1 MGDQPLYTVTAQLTD
16 AKGQI
21 VDTASRRIGLRK
33 VEVLPPKEGVAM
45 HLRVNGAPVFAKG
58 ADWIPAD
65 NMPTRVTPEILRW
78 YMTRAVECNFNFI
91 RLWGGGYYEEDE
103 LFDLCDEL
111 GLMLQFE
118 FKFANASYPVDDK
131 AWMDKLQA
139 EIEEQTRRCRNHPS
153 IVIWSGNNEIQY
165 FKGYDRIFEEV
176 IGGIVRRLRE
186 QVIEPARRKGYREIW
201 LTGASQA
208 GMGAL
213 FYEYAYPGDVTGLV
227 LYAPFMGSEKLV
239 RRIAGAGGPARWQ
252 PPMPKPPK
260 MRLQNYQVELWR
272 LVRGWGAT
280 PDRGRH
286 VWLACGKEDGFLPA
300 ARLIATQLPPEHF
313 VELEGGHDWDTW
325 DRAAT
330 QIFNRI
336 AATTQS
342 SLN

>member
-1 MGDQPLYTVTAQLTD
+1 MLKYLIQYKTGWRTVLAGTLGLLLGACSAVPLKEPMPSHLIPAPQPA
-16 AKGQI
+16 
-21 VDTASRRIGLRK
+21 ASHPLVI
-33 VEVLPPKEGVAM
+33 VLPGRYDSLHDLETNGIAQAVQKGWPVADV
-45 HLRVNGAPVFAKG
+45 LLVGAT
-58 ADWIPAD
+58 PA
-65 NMPTRVTPEILRW
+65 
-78 YMTRAVECNFNFI
+78 
-91 RLWGGGYYEEDE
+91 YYLD
-103 LFDLCDEL
+103 
-111 GLMLQFE
+111 
-118 FKFANASYPVDDK
+118 
-131 AWMDKLQA
+131 
-139 EIEEQTRRCRNHPS
+139 
-153 IVIWSGNNEIQY
+153 
-165 FKGYDRIFEEV
+165 
-176 IGGIVRRLRE
+176 GGIVRRLRE
-186 QVIEPARRKGYREIW
+186 QVIEPARRMGYPELW
-201 LTGASQA
+201 LTGASQG